1 VLIVGDKPLGRRSVG
16 WHTVMCYRGLERFR
30 LLSAPVTK
38 PSNLSR
44 LPLIWSLTNRSHEIA
59 ESKATGF
66 EEVDGALFRSDAE
79 VFTGLKTYVAMC
91 AVGVRCRFTLPPSQP
106 AEAVSSGSEEA
117 IIPSS
122 FTACKPLAE
131 SPIDAIMQLLYQV
144 RMPLHWD

>member
-1 VLIVGDKPLGRRSVG
+1 
-16 WHTVMCYRGLERFR
+16 MCYRGLERFR

-44 LPLIWSLTNRSHEIA
+44 LPLTWSLAGHSHEIA

-79 VFTGLKTYVAMC
+79 VFTRLKTYVATYPLC

-106 AEAVSSGSEEA
+106 AESDLQRKRRSNYSKLFHCLVTLDANH
-117 IIPSS
+117 
-122 FTACKPLAE
+122 LAE
-131 SPIDAIMQLLYQV
+131 SPIDAIMQLSLSSPHAATLAALRLTV
-144 RMPLHWD
+144 AKD